1 MERAALRAALDRLAE
16 GAATVSALALVGPPG
31 SGRRAL
37 FDVVAREL
45 AVAGAAGTAPPIQ
58 VWRGSLDALAAWAQP
73 AAPSPSVDPQRAAEA
88 RLAAIAEALE
98 ARARAQPLCV
108 WLDDEPAA
116 TAFAAWAAGAPPSGR
131 LLLVLPTREAPARPF
146 AGTVPLAPLTEAD
159 LEALLAA
166 AGDVTVPA
174 GAAAAL
180 AAQSQ
185 GNAAVAGVLARRLI
199 ADLRAGR
206 GAATRTEAGA
216 DLDELLADG
225 YRALPGDAR
234 ALVLALALADG
245 AGDSTAPGALAT
257 PVNADAAHAAA
268 RAAGWLEATSDG
280 AVRLPSAAHRR
291 AALAAADLRC
301 GRASPRGR
309 SRICVPGAPARDE
322 ADDRCC
328 VRRSVVHTSYPFARP
343 SDVTEVPAV
352 GRAVEVPWR
361 ALDNHTRLPR
371 WIVAERPL
379 VTAQLE
385 RNVTIR
391 TLSAAWWR
399 RPPTR
404 PECVME
410 DRQVLQSRPPYQFD
424 CENT

>member
-1 MERAALRAALDRLAE
+1 MHGDVCPANVRLADDGRAVLIDFGLAGPPIPGDGAARGTLGYAAPEALTGVRAAAVDLFALGATLYEAWSGTPPFGRGLPAVQRMLSEPAPTLSSIRPGLGDGWDQLFARLLAADPGARPATAREVLREVIRLAAGADTPAEVDLGVPYPEGDPLAGIYVGRRVERAALRAALDRLAE

-45 AVAGAAGTAPPIQ
+45 AVAGAAGTAPAIQ

-131 LLLVLPTREAPARPF
+131 LLLVLPALEAPARPF

-245 AGDSTAPGALAT
+245 AGIRP
-257 PVNADAAHAAA
+257 
-268 RAAGWLEATSDG
+268 
-280 AVRLPSAAHRR
+280 RR
-291 AALAAADLRC
+291 ARW
-301 GRASPRGR
+301 PR
-309 SRICVPGAPARDE
+309 P
-322 ADDRCC
+322 
-328 VRRSVVHTSYPFARP
+328 
-343 SDVTEVPAV
+343 
-352 GRAVEVPWR
+352 
-361 ALDNHTRLPR
+361 
-371 WIVAERPL
+371 
-379 VTAQLE
+379 
-385 RNVTIR
+385 
-391 TLSAAWWR
+391 
-399 RPPTR
+399 
-404 PECVME
+404 
-410 DRQVLQSRPPYQFD
+410 
-424 CENT
+424 